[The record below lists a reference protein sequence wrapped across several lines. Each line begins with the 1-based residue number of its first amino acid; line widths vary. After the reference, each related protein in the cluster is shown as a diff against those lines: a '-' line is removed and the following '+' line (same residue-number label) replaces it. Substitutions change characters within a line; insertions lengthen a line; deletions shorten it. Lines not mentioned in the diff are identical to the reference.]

1 MGLDLHA
8 YQNQIVNKFYFNKEK
23 RKRFDLE
30 KNQTSIQLFYTIP
43 YVRNANSYDSGR
55 SRQRPPPSRVNQ
67 KLPSAYTSPNT

>member
-30 KNQTSIQLFYTIP
+30 KKSNLYSAFLYYSIRTE
-43 YVRNANSYDSGR
+43 R
-55 SRQRPPPSRVNQ
+55 
-67 KLPSAYTSPNT
+67 KLI